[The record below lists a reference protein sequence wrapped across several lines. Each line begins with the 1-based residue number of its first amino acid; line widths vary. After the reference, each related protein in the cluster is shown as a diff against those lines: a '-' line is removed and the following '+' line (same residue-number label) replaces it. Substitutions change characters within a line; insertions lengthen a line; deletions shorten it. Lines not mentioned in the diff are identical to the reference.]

1 MKNIYDTNF
10 YKNREKKLERL
21 KYNIDK
27 IKKRIDLIESEIS
40 YIKKIDKLFCYDT
53 KIDGVKKRSLVGVDD
68 TIVIDEIMY
77 QKFPEKRLL
86 TWSDAMEYSNWLN
99 ISKYKDWRLP
109 RVEELERLFTKQ
121 VQRSIR
127 GEEYFIIK
135 EFVDYMPKEA
145 KFWSASEENEN
156 YAWVLDFNV
165 GYDYWRK
172 KSNRYYALFVRDI
185 DVEEEA

>member
-1 MKNIYDTNF
+1 
-10 YKNREKKLERL
+10 
-21 KYNIDK
+21 
-27 IKKRIDLIESEIS
+27 
-40 YIKKIDKLFCYDT
+40 
-53 KIDGVKKRSLVGVDD
+53 
-68 TIVIDEIMY
+68 
-77 QKFPEKRLL
+77 
-86 TWSDAMEYSNWLN
+86 
-99 ISKYKDWRLP
+99 LP

>member
-1 MKNIYDTNF
+1 M
-10 YKNREKKLERL
+10 
-21 KYNIDK
+21 
-27 IKKRIDLIESEIS
+27 
-40 YIKKIDKLFCYDT
+40 
-53 KIDGVKKRSLVGVDD
+53 DD

-145 KFWSASEENEN
+145 KFWSASGDNWHEGVIGIV
-156 YAWVLDFNV
+156 ASRVARVVKKPVIVLT
-165 GYDYWRK
+165 
-172 KSNRYYALFVRDI
+172 KSKDGLYKGSGRSFTDCDIFHIVDSARDI
-185 DVEEEA
+185 FREIWRA